1 MTNVHGCTLFLPL
14 AKKGDPMGFSRPAT
28 RAFMGT
34 ISLLAV
40 FIPASNYPVQANDIE
55 RLGCMVRYVE
65 LNRGS
70 TRLSVCYSAEVAEDR
85 REYAMDIASQALP
98 LIERHYGTPYAYP
111 NMLIELGHDH
121 SNGGG
126 GIVQSGGGGSL
137 STIDWLMVHEM
148 IHSFW
153 DSETS
158 MRWLAEGTANHGA
171 ARIRAMILEEDIDEA
186 LRSRRDR
193 VQARIDAEGYDAL
206 LVNTDDDYAAAAH
219 LGDVFMIDLYFLMG
233 RDQFDQAYRDLYQR
247 KAAEGS
253 VDERDVAR
261 AFIRHCPEAQKCDMW
276 EMFVDRMDNSFYFL
290 FNLFLCQ
297 YAALSIFAVLLA
309 LLLASILI
317 ILRRSTG

>member
-1 MTNVHGCTLFLPL
+1 MH
-14 AKKGDPMGFSRPAT
+14 
-28 RAFMGT
+28 
-34 ISLLAV
+34 
-40 FIPASNYPVQANDIE
+40 
-55 RLGCMVRYVE
+55 
-65 LNRGS
+65 
-70 TRLSVCYSAEVAEDR
+70 
-85 REYAMDIASQALP
+85 
-98 LIERHYGTPYAYP
+98 
-111 NMLIELGHDH
+111 IELGHNH
-121 SNGGG
+121 SGGVAGYVENGGG
-126 GIVQSGGGGSL
+126 GSD

-153 DSETS
+153 HSFTS
-158 MRWLAEGTANHGA
+158 TSWLAEGTANHGA
-171 ARIRAMILEEDIDEA
+171 LRIHHEIFGRDPDPYL
-186 LRSRRDR
+186 RDR
-193 VQARIDAEGYDAL
+193 RNFPLPSRIDAEGYDAL